1 MNEATDERIDFLRER
16 ITTVPDYP
24 KPGIQFKDITTLLAC
39 PRAFQTSIDLLEE
52 RISDLEIDMI
62 AAPESRGFLFG
73 VPLALR
79 KEIGFVPIRKPNK
92 LPRETAS
99 IEYALEYGT
108 DTVEMHTD
116 TIQPGQK
123 VLLVD
128 DVLATGGTMA
138 ACCKLVE
145 EVGGIVV
152 GCAFLME
159 LMFLDGR
166 KNLRDASIISVL
178 EESD

>member
-1 MNEATDERIDFLRER
+1 MNETTNERIGFLRDN
-16 ITTVPDYP
+16 IATVPDFP

-39 PRAFQTSIDLLEE
+39 PRAFNTSIDLLEE
-52 RISDLEIDMI
+52 RISDLGVEVI

-79 KEIGFVPIRKPNK
+79 LDVSFVPIRKPGK
-92 LPRETAS
+92 LPRKTS
-99 IEYALEYGT
+99 SVEYSLEYGT

-116 TIQPGQK
+116 AIQPGQK

-145 EVGGIVV
+145 EVGGVIV

-159 LMFLDGR
+159 LLFLEGR
-166 KNLRDASIISVL
+166 KKLKDSRVFSLL